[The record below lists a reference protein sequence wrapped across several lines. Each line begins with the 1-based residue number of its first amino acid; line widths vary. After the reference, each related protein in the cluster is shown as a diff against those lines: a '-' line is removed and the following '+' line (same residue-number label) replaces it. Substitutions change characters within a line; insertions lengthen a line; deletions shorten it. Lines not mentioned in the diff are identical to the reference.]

1 MVMMGGMGGDMM
13 EMDMDGPMEFDIEGP
28 MAMQML
34 QSLNMEQK
42 NVHPL
47 HHEITLNE
55 HVMRVLRN
63 RFGVNTTQGIQAKS
77 HDPQFQAFMYQVSV
91 HTCSCFQS
99 RAICDDF
106 IHLFFLDTHILL
118 IILLRLKKS
127 IFYTDNI

>member
-1 MVMMGGMGGDMM
+1 MFTWLVHKKTIFAFTNGLLSIAGPNHPACKSDPDSQMCQMVMMGGMGGDMM

-77 HDPQFQAFMYQVSV
+77 HDPQFQAFMYQVS
-91 HTCSCFQS
+91 
-99 RAICDDF
+99 
-106 IHLFFLDTHILL
+106 
-118 IILLRLKKS
+118 
-127 IFYTDNI
+127 